1 MCRVR
6 AIVSWLN
13 LTVVNTA
20 GCYDGLFQNILS
32 SHLLNHNMIISSTT
46 CKISA
51 KFCILQ
57 KNNAKKH
64 LKHIKTTQKHR
75 MPEIMNI

>member
-1 MCRVR
+1 MCYVQ
-6 AIVSWLN
+6 ATMGALILSVAN
-13 LTVVNTA
+13 TV

-57 KNNAKKH
+57 KITLKKR
-64 LKHIKTTQKHR
+64 LKHMKTTQKHR
-75 MPEIMNI
+75 KSDIMNI

>member
-1 MCRVR
+1 MCRVL
-6 AIVSWLN
+6 AIVSGLN

-57 KNNAKKH
+57 KNNAKKR

-75 MPEIMNI
+75 KSEIMNI